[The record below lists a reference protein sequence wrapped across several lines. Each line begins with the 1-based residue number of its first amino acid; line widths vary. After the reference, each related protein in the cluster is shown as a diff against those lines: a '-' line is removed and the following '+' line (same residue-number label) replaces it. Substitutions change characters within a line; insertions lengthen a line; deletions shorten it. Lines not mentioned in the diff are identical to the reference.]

1 MRLSRLLFVAALL
14 FTATGLQ
21 AAFAQ
26 AEAPDALVKR
36 VSSDVLDAVR
46 ADPTIQPGNVGRVVE
61 LVDAK
66 ILPSFDFE
74 RMTASAVG
82 PRWNDATPAQKAS
95 LQAQFKILLV
105 RAYAGALAQARDRT
119 LEIQPL
125 RSGSTDP
132 QVVVKT
138 IVKGGREPVGLDFRL
153 FNEGAAWKITDVNVG
168 GLWLVENYRGN
179 FAQEIA
185 SGGIDGLIGKLS
197 DRNKSTAGR

>member
-1 MRLSRLLFVAALL
+1 MRLPKLLLTAALL

-21 AAFAQ
+21 SALAQ

-36 VSSDVLDAVR
+36 VSTDVLDAVK
-46 ADPTIQPGNVGRVVE
+46 ADPTIQPGNVGKVVA

-82 PRWNDATPAQKAS
+82 PRWKDATPEQKAS
-95 LQAQFKILLV
+95 LQEQFKILLV
-105 RAYAGALAQARDRT
+105 RAYSGALSQARDRT
-119 LEIQPL
+119 VEIQPL
-125 RSGSTDP
+125 RGAATDP

-138 IVKGGREPVGLDFRL
+138 IVKGGRDPVGLDFRL

-179 FAQEIA
+179 FAQEIGN
-185 SGGIDGLIGKLS
+185 GGIDGLIAKLS
-197 DRNKSTAGR
+197 ERNKAARN

>member
-1 MRLSRLLFVAALL
+1 MRLPKLFFLAAVL

-21 AAFAQ
+21 SALAQ

-36 VSSDVLDAVR
+36 VSTDVLDAVR
-46 ADPTIQPGNVGRVVE
+46 ADPTIQPGNVGKVVE

-66 ILPSFDFE
+66 ILPSFDFA

-82 PRWNDATPAQKAS
+82 PRWNDATAEQKAG
-95 LQAQFKILLV
+95 LQEQFKVLLV
-105 RAYAGALAQARDRT
+105 RAYSGALSQARDRT
-119 LEIQPL
+119 VEIQPL
-125 RSGSTDP
+125 RSVAADP

-179 FAQEIA
+179 FAQEI
-185 SGGIDGLIGKLS
+185 SNGGIDGLIGKLS
-197 DRNKSTAGR
+197 ERNKSARN

>member
-1 MRLSRLLFVAALL
+1 MRLSRLFFVAALL

-26 AEAPDALVKR
+26 SEAPDALVKR

-95 LQAQFKILLV
+95 LQEQFKILLV

-119 LEIQPL
+119 VEIQPL

-197 DRNKSTAGR
+197 DRNKSVAGR